1 MGPARDLF
9 TAEIADT
16 IRGFLRNSLQESNS
30 FVTFT
35 LFMVGKVPQK
45 TKPTIMVVSD
55 DKPRRKEAYD
65 KIKESKILA
74 NYPGFE
80 IGHCSVAAEHED
92 LCQLGT
98 EDDESGRTGPY
109 SEQNDHQRDPWQNS
123 IAFSSNIR
131 RARLES
137 PFRIYFRS
145 SAHGTSP
152 SATFGGVFFR
162 NHRLYLITTAH
173 VMGLPQPPDNPDDQT
188 FGDVQDDSDD
198 CEITGFDDWDSD
210 AEDQILSSMTSSGSQ
225 TSSSAGSDS
234 EEWLLDRVPSRQM
247 LPSTTTVPKEAVGRA
262 SYPSV
267 TPPERPAN
275 LAPSIALGPVKF
287 IDRESDLVLV
297 EVLGEIKDWLNAVCL
312 VKPLGPQHYQVQD
325 FWDQNGSPITVLKKS
340 KGAITGKPSSMPLYT
355 RLPRTRDFQKLYC
368 FYLDKSLSPGDC
380 GSWVVAGGEQ
390 ELVGFVVAGSP
401 KTGMCLVC
409 PARRAMEVFDSLLQR
424 QLEELRSS
432 LAKEPGIS
440 RTAKSAHDAS
450 DQPVHSGDSQLVH
463 RDNGSPSHSAHLGP
477 AQVVDD
483 DRVQREAAEGA
494 THSLPESSLQRPKGK
509 QPTMSDAQLG
519 LTEEEIQLLRYH
531 QIQANSSS
539 TSRAASSASSQ
550 GQLLLDASSLAALSI
565 HLDLLMGQTKLRI
578 EDLSTQSPKVRM
590 QYDDA
595 GNLVDTTDSDIAN
608 FHNIMRQL
616 DELELDFDRIRH
628 IRDVVRGFRQES
640 DKLCLQG
647 PDNSGSQRVPDAVAD
662 ADTQRGKGPS
672 QAY

>member
-9 TAEIADT
+9 TGEIADT

-123 IAFSSNIR
+123 IAFSSDFPR
-131 RARLES
+131 TQRKR

-145 SAHGTSP
+145 SVHGTSP
-152 SATFGGVFFR
+152 SATCGGAFFR
-162 NHRLYLITTAH
+162 NGRLYLITTAH
-173 VMGLPQPPDNPDDQT
+173 VMVLPQPPDKPDDQT
-188 FGDVQDDSDD
+188 VCDVQDESDD

-234 EEWLLDRVPSRQM
+234 EEWLLDRT
-247 LPSTTTVPKEAVGRA
+247 LNTTKSKTSG
-262 SYPSV
+262 
-267 TPPERPAN
+267 
-275 LAPSIALGPVKF
+275 
-287 IDRESDLVLV
+287 
-297 EVLGEIKDWLNAVCL
+297 IK
-312 VKPLGPQHYQVQD
+312 KR
-325 FWDQNGSPITVLKKS
+325 SPIAVLTTS

-355 RLPRTRDFQKLYC
+355 RLPGTRDFQKLYC
-368 FYLDKSLSPGDC
+368 FYLDKPLSPGDC
-380 GSWVVAGGEQ
+380 GSWVVAGDEQ

-409 PARRAMEVFDSLLQR
+409 PARRAMEVFDSLLQ
-424 QLEELRSS
+424 QHLDELRSS
-432 LAKEPGIS
+432 LGKEPS
-440 RTAKSAHDAS
+440 FLRTAMSAHNAS

-463 RDNGSPSHSAHLGP
+463 RDNGPPSHSAHLGP
-477 AQVVDD
+477 VQVVDD

-494 THSLPESSLQRPKGK
+494 THILLESSIQRPKGK
-509 QPTMSDAQLG
+509 QPTIPDVQLG

-550 GQLLLDASSLAALSI
+550 GQLLLDASSLAALSR
-565 HLDLLMGQTKLRI
+565 HLDLLMHQKQQRI
-578 EDLSTQSPKVRM
+578 EDLSKQSSMVTVHY
-590 QYDDA
+590 YDDA
-595 GNLVDTTDSDIAN
+595 GNLVDTTDSYITNSHD
-608 FHNIMRQL
+608 IMRRL
-616 DELELDFDRIRH
+616 DKIELDLYRTQH
-628 IRDVVRGFRQES
+628 ISDVVRGFRQES
-640 DKLCLQG
+640 DKIGLQG
-647 PDNSGSQRVPDAVAD
+647 PDTSGSQRVPDAVAD

-672 QAY
+672 RDY